1 MVNDRKKNIA
11 FTKGTSEI
19 LHPNKSQQDRMA
31 TEDRPR
37 VKKAQ
42 QWLSHM
48 QKTRPTGIGL

>member
-1 MVNDRKKNIA
+1 MINDRKKNIA

-42 QWLSHM
+42 QWLNHM